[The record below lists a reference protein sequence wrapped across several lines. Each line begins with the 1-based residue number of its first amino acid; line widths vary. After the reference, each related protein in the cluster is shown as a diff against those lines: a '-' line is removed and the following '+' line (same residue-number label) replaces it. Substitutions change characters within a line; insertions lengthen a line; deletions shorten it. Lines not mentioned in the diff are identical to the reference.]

1 MAFLSDRIEALINQ
15 ATPSDGTYQYK
26 LYIDNEL
33 VFVGNYFA
41 KSGEYKKLDITE
53 IIKNFAQGEY
63 PTFTETPTNSNL
75 FKSVKVVATI
85 NGTDY
90 ETIVPVYMIYKQPF
104 FNSKTDLPLF
114 GHSVS
119 DTKTMPMLQGFDY
132 ATNKALLLP
141 TYPNVNPN
149 SELTFDV
156 IEIAQNAP
164 LVHYFEVVYN
174 DGYTAEKPSDY
185 VEVSNGILQWN
196 RNLYRI
202 FSEEIYVDKSPVE
215 ISTFDTFKYTSNDF
229 RIEKPTDST
238 IVIKGFDFG
247 DSPDFPVAVED
258 FYGRRTVIPITNVM
272 RSNNPEDYLQVIM
285 VECHTMIEK
294 SADELQNFKLLFRPG
309 GGTTYYS
316 IDFTNDNT
324 DMMDGYELDIFI
336 RYYVGGDT
344 EITISTTFYE
354 RVNYTPCD
362 VKEINLVTFS
372 RINLHNRWKYK
383 IANIDNKSRFF
394 LRWRDRY
401 GMPQMQPFSGVF
413 KYGEEIT
420 KNTIMNY
427 QNRKRVIDITN
438 TSKWILNTGWIKQ
451 DLYPIYESIFVS
463 PYLQLYDKNE
473 DKIYNVILRNT
484 EYEEKTFNN
493 QNKQL
498 FNLQLEVELDNHQ
511 YMVY

>member
-1 MAFLSDRIEALINQ
+1 MAFLSDRIEALINK

-26 LYIDNEL
+26 VYIDNEL

-119 DTKTMPMLQGFDY
+119 NTKTMPMLQGFDY

-202 FSEEIYVDKSPVE
+202 FSEEILVSKDAEE
-215 ISTFDTFKYTSNDF
+215 ISTFDTFKFYSNDM
-229 RIEKPTDST
+229 RLEKATYST
-238 IVIKGFDFG
+238 IFTPDVLDFEG
-247 DSPDFPVAVED
+247 IDFED
-258 FYGRRTVIPITNVM
+258 FNGLKMEIPTVNY
-272 RSNNPEDYLQVIM
+272 NPESKYYEFHGM
-285 VECHTMIEK
+285 VEK
-294 SADELQNFKLLFRPG
+294 SADELKNFKLIF
-309 GGTTYYS
+309 YYEQNPKV
-316 IDFTNDNT
+316 INFEGANT
-324 DMMDGYELDIFI
+324 DTNDGYELDIHI
-336 RYYVGGDT
+336 HRYVGGDT
-344 EITISTTFYE
+344 VITIDTTFYNT
-354 RVNYTPCD
+354 VNYTPCD

-372 RINLHNRWKYK
+372 RINLQNRWKYK

-498 FNLQLEVELDNHQ
+498 FNLQLEVELDNYQH
-511 YMVY
+511 MVY